1 MKINSIKDIGTGR
14 RFPKRIFAVLI
25 SITIIVVAFVVLN
38 NADNAAKDTV
48 DIVRIRPSDGIP
60 ANTLVTE
67 DMIEKYP
74 IIRKEY
80 DESMITYDKKD
91 EVLNKY
97 SLYYLRSKSP
107 IYADQLTTEK
117 PLKNEWLYQ
126 LDEKN
131 EVLTLPYNYL
141 NCGGDILTPGDV
153 VRIRVAYTD
162 TVTGN
167 TDDYPGFAGREEQR
181 KLEVLFDKITV
192 KDLLNSKGHSIYEV
206 YKEVIKLGEEQRQK
220 VMKSSEF
227 MENIL
232 PRALILEGTKEQA
245 DKYAKF
251 SDDGEARFTITILS
265 RKDNKNIMDQLPT
278 IEKEVE
284 SWIQQGN

>member
-1 MKINSIKDIGTGR
+1 MKINSIKDISPGP
-14 RFPKRIFAVLI
+14 RFPKRIFAIFI
-25 SITIIVVAFVVLN
+25 SIAIIIIAFVVLN

-48 DIVRIRPSDGIP
+48 DIVRVKPSDGIP
-60 ANTLVTE
+60 AKTLVTE
-67 DMIEKYP
+67 DMIEKYS
-74 IIRKEY
+74 IIRKEFT
-80 DESMITYDKKD
+80 DDMITYDKKD

-97 SLYYLRSKSP
+97 SLYYLRGKSP
-107 IYADQLTTEK
+107 IYQDQLTTEK
-117 PLKNEWLYQ
+117 PLKNEWLYE

-153 VRIRVAYTD
+153 VRIRVAYTE
-162 TVTGN
+162 TVYENTG
-167 TDDYPGFAGREEQR
+167 DYPGFGNEKEQR
-181 KLEVLFDKITV
+181 NLEVLFDRITV
-192 KDLLNSKGHSIYEV
+192 RDLLNSKGHSIYEV
-206 YKEVIKLGEEQRQK
+206 YKEVLKLSEDQRQK
-220 VMKSSEF
+220 VMKSDEF

-245 DKYAKF
+245 DKYAKYC
-251 SDDGEARFTITILS
+251 DDGEARFTITILS
-265 RKDNKNIMDQLPT
+265 RKNNENIMDQLPT

>member
-14 RFPKRIFAVLI
+14 RFPKRFFAVVI
-25 SITIIVVAFVVLN
+25 SITIIIAAFVVLS
-38 NADNAAKDTV
+38 NADNAAKDTI
-48 DIVRIRPSDGIP
+48 DIIRVRPSEGIS

-67 DMIEKYP
+67 NMIEKYS
-74 IIRKEY
+74 IIQKEY
-80 DESMITYDKKD
+80 NDDMVTYDRRD

-97 SLYYLRSKSP
+97 TLYYLRGKSP
-107 IYADQLTTEK
+107 VFADQLTTEK
-117 PLKNEWLYQ
+117 PLKNEWLYE

-153 VRIRVAYTD
+153 VRIRVAYNV
-162 TVTGN
+162 TVTGS
-167 TDDYPGFAGREEQR
+167 TDDYPGFAAQEEQR

-192 KDLLNSKGHSIYEV
+192 RDLLNGKGHSIYEV
-206 YKEVIKLGEEQRQK
+206 YKEVLKLSEEQRQK
-220 VMKSSEF
+220 VMKSNEF

-232 PRALILEGTKEQA
+232 PKALILEGTKEQA

-265 RKDNKNIMDQLPT
+265 RKNNQNIMDQLPT

>member
-14 RFPKRIFAVLI
+14 RFPKRFFAVVI
-25 SITIIVVAFVVLN
+25 SITIIIAAFVVLS
-38 NADNAAKDTV
+38 NADNAAKDTI
-48 DIVRIRPSDGIP
+48 DIIRVRPSEGIS

-67 DMIEKYP
+67 NMIEKYS
-74 IIRKEY
+74 IIQKEY
-80 DESMITYDKKD
+80 NEDMVTYDRRD

-97 SLYYLRSKSP
+97 TLYYLRGKSP
-107 IYADQLTTEK
+107 VFADQLTTEK
-117 PLKNEWLYQ
+117 PLKNEWLYE

-153 VRIRVAYTD
+153 VRIRVAYNV
-162 TVTGN
+162 TVTGS
-167 TDDYPGFAGREEQR
+167 TDDYPGFAAQEEQR

-192 KDLLNSKGHSIYEV
+192 RDLLNGKGHSIYEV
-206 YKEVIKLGEEQRQK
+206 YKEVLKLSEEQRQK
-220 VMKSSEF
+220 VMKSNEF

-232 PRALILEGTKEQA
+232 PKALILEGTKEQA

-265 RKDNKNIMDQLPT
+265 RKNNQNIMDQLPT